1 MSQPHRLDTL
11 LGYQLRR
18 ASSVLMACLAE
29 RLAELGLRTTEASVL
44 VVLEAEPLLTQADI
58 GRRLAI
64 KRANMAPL
72 MAGLSARGLVHR
84 TQGEG
89 PARPLML
96 SKSGLA
102 LAAEARQQMEAHEA
116 EYFDQFPA
124 EDRSRLSIMLTALWR
139 EAQA

>member
-1 MSQPHRLDTL
+1 MTAPHRLETL

-18 ASSVLMACLAE
+18 ASSLLMTSLAE

-44 VVLEAEPLLTQADI
+44 VVLEAEPVRTQAYI

-72 MAGLSARGLVHR
+72 MAGLSARGLVQR

-89 PARPLML
+89 PARPLKL
-96 SKSGLA
+96 SKSGMA
-102 LAAEARQQMEAHEA
+102 LAAEARRQMEDHDAQ
-116 EYFDQFPA
+116 YFGQFTV
-124 EDRSRLSIMLTALWR
+124 EDRSRLSAILTAIWR
-139 EAQA
+139 DAQA

>member
-1 MSQPHRLDTL
+1 LTVPHRLESL

-18 ASSVLMACLAE
+18 ASSVLMASLAE
-29 RLAELGLRTTEASVL
+29 RLAELGLRTAEASVL

-89 PARPLML
+89 PARPLKL
-96 SKSGLA
+96 SKAGMA
-102 LAAEARQQMEAHEA
+102 LAAEARRQMEEHEA
-116 EYFDQFPA
+116 EYFGQYA
-124 EDRSRLSIMLTALWR
+124 LEDRDRLSAMLTALWR
-139 EAQA
+139 DSQV

>member
-1 MSQPHRLDTL
+1 MTASHRLESL

-18 ASSVLMACLAE
+18 ASSVLMASLAE

-72 MAGLSARGLVHR
+72 IAGLSARGLVQR

-89 PARPLML
+89 PARPLKL
-96 SKSGLA
+96 SKSGIA
-102 LAAEARQQMEAHEA
+102 LAAEARRQMEDHDA
-116 EYFDQFPA
+116 EYFGPFTV
-124 EDRSRLSIMLTALWR
+124 EDRSRLSAILTEIWR
-139 EAQA
+139 DAQA

>member
-1 MSQPHRLDTL
+1 MSAPHRLDTL
-11 LGYQLRR
+11 IGYQLRR
-18 ASSVLMACLAE
+18 ASSLLMTSLAE

-72 MAGLSARGLVHR
+72 IAGLSARGLVER
-84 TQGEG
+84 TLGDG
-89 PARPLML
+89 PARPLKL

-102 LAAEARQQMEAHEA
+102 LAAEARRQMEQHDA
-116 EYFDQFPA
+116 EYFDQFSA
-124 EDRSRLSIMLTALWR
+124 ADRDRLSAILTALWR
-139 EAQA
+139 DAQT

>member
-1 MSQPHRLDTL
+1 MTAPHRLESL
-11 LGYQLRR
+11 MGYQLRR
-18 ASSVLMACLAE
+18 ASSVLMTSLAE
-29 RLAELGLRTTEASVL
+29 RLAELGLRTAEASVL

-89 PARPLML
+89 PARPLKL

-102 LAAEARQQMEAHEA
+102 LAAEARRQMEEHDA
-116 EYFDQFPA
+116 EYFGQFA
-124 EDRSRLSIMLTALWR
+124 REDRDRLSAMLTALWR
-139 EAQA
+139 DSQV